1 MNVVD
6 EQIQSHKVVL
16 NEKELSKLE
25 INNRSIDLDT
35 MHPYEVELKYMID
48 YYHHIFQLIEEKE
61 ENSSKLDEEYRSHLS
76 TLFTKF
82 VELIELIQTCIKY
95 HPDDTETCVK
105 DSLNTINE
113 AMNDDDISKS
123 YNIIINNID
132 YIKGVLIK
140 KIEED

>member
-1 MNVVD
+1 MNIVD

-25 INNRSIDLDT
+25 INNRSIDFDT

-48 YYHHIFQLIEEKE
+48 YYHHIFQLIEE

-95 HPDDTETCVK
+95 HPDYDIETCVK
-105 DSLNTINE
+105 DSLNTINK

-123 YNIIINNID
+123 YIIINNID
-132 YIKGVLIK
+132 YVKDILIK
-140 KIEED
+140 

>member
-1 MNVVD
+1 
-6 EQIQSHKVVL
+6 
-16 NEKELSKLE
+16 
-25 INNRSIDLDT
+25 
-35 MHPYEVELKYMID
+35 MHPYNVELKYMID

-61 ENSSKLDEEYRSHLS
+61 ENSSKLDEEYRSHLA

-95 HPDDTETCVK
+95 HPDDDIETCVK

-113 AMNDDDISKS
+113 AMNDDISKS

-140 KIEED
+140 KIEEY